1 MLVQDETVGCISKRM
16 PDAVLSQ
23 PHSASLI
30 DLDGD
35 CISDLFLT
43 VQNEGVS
50 YYEIYLRREPIV
62 DPEMEPVPNNG
73 KNVYCLV
80 AREQVA
86 SDSVFKFA
94 DLDRDGMM
102 DMAYITQGK
111 NLNVHYNRLVSE
123 LKKNQNQR
131 GISLFTS
138 KDVCASPN
146 LAVNL
151 IKDMFT
157 PPEKA
162 TSYPQSVMQIDLA
175 QRTGTAQLKKGT
187 ASRPA
192 QIYFGDLD
200 SDGYPDLLATME
212 TSDGKSQVYSLLN

>member
-123 LKKNQNQR
+123 MKKNQNQR
-131 GISLFTS
+131 GISLFNS

-151 IKDMFT
+151 I
-157 PPEKA
+157 
-162 TSYPQSVMQIDLA
+162 
-175 QRTGTAQLKKGT
+175 
-187 ASRPA
+187 
-192 QIYFGDLD
+192 
-200 SDGYPDLLATME
+200 
-212 TSDGKSQVYSLLN
+212 